1 MKTIQFP
8 ANDNLTIEDIE
19 NNPEVIENI
28 RINDQEPL
36 IQVYNQLQG
45 IRPYYVFYDVD
56 VDRYVIDGDYK
67 QVFLSA
73 RELDQDRLNVQART
87 WVNQYL
93 KYTHGYGIT
102 VSTVNSVT
110 PQGQPEILVRNIP
123 PTTETDF
130 NIQSCLLYTSRCV

>member
-1 MKTIQFP
+1 
-8 ANDNLTIEDIE
+8 
-19 NNPEVIENI
+19 
-28 RINDQEPL
+28 
-36 IQVYNQLQG
+36 
-45 IRPYYVFYDVD
+45 VFYDVD

-130 NIQSCLLYTSRCV
+130 NIQRPEIYFGEKTNNYIIVNTDEMEFDYPSGADN